1 MSKYISI
8 SAVELGFIHHF
19 GRLYSLGICH
29 VLNEMSMQDIMRTLN
44 DDNDYDNNAT
54 IIGNDDVK
62 LAMHLM

>member
-1 MSKYISI
+1 
-8 SAVELGFIHHF
+8 
-19 GRLYSLGICH
+19 
-29 VLNEMSMQDIMRTLN
+29 MRTLN

>member
-8 SAVELGFIHHF
+8 NAVELGLYIHF
-19 GRLYSLGICH
+19 GSLYPLGICH
-29 VLNEMSMQDIMRTLN
+29 VLNEMSLQDIMRTLN